1 MDDSVTITLSRNDLG
16 QILDGLECRCDTW
29 RATARY
35 LMGEDI
41 GAQAIEECSDAA
53 EASAIAATYERI
65 MDAMRVQLNP
75 R

>member
-1 MDDSVTITLSRNDLG
+1 MEDPVTVTLSRNDLG

-41 GAQAIEECSDAA
+41 GTQTIEECSDAGEA
-53 EASAIAATYERI
+53 ETIVATYERI
-65 MDAMRVQLNP
+65 LKELYSQL
-75 R
+75 RQ